1 MIKLRIEKP
10 FKLDDTVNCGQ
21 IFRFFKQ
28 EDGSYDIIIK
38 DRVINVYMD
47 ENYLCVSSNN
57 EENLEKIV
65 RAYFD
70 LDNDYESVN
79 EFLVN
84 KDEKIRAATE
94 FSNGLMMIKQDPFET
109 IMSYIISTN
118 NGVPQIASALNN
130 IAKNYGKKVIFND
143 KEYYLFPQYK
153 DLKDVSESDF
163 RECKVGFRDKYLKS
177 MVDKLNNNEID
188 LNSFYELNTRD
199 ALNKFME
206 NVGIGPKVASC
217 ILLFAY
223 QKYDVFPIDTWVKK
237 VMKSHYG
244 IEGEAKIREFAT
256 KTYGKYSGIAIQ
268 YLFNYGRNS
277 GVISIKNKE

>member
-1 MIKLRIEKP
+1 MIKIRIEKP
-10 FKLDDTVNCGQ
+10 FKLDDTVTCGQ
-21 IFRFFKQ
+21 IFRFFPQ
-28 EDGSYDIIIK
+28 DDGSYDIIIK

-47 ENYLCVSSNN
+47 EKDLCVSSNK
-57 EENLEKIV
+57 EEDLKEV
-65 RAYFD
+65 VMDYFD
-70 LDNDYESVN
+70 LNNDYETMN
-79 EFLVN
+79 TFLINSDKRLADAV
-84 KDEKIRAATE
+84 E
-94 FSNGLMMIKQDPFET
+94 FSSGLMMIKQDPFET
-109 IMSYIISTN
+109 VMSYIISAN

-130 IAKNYGKKVIFND
+130 IAKNYGEKVTFNE

-153 DLKDVSESDF
+153 DLKDVSVQDY
-163 RECKVGFRDKYLKS
+163 RNCKVGFRDKYLKA

-188 LNSFYELNTRD
+188 LDEFYELDTKE
-199 ALNKFME
+199 ALAKFME

-237 VMKSHYG
+237 VMKNDYG
-244 IEGEAKIREFAT
+244 IEGEKNIREFAT

-277 GVISIKNKE
+277 K

>member
-1 MIKLRIEKP
+1 MIKIRIEKP
-10 FKLDDTVNCGQ
+10 FKLDDTVTCGQ
-21 IFRFFKQ
+21 IFRFFPQ
-28 EDGSYDIIIK
+28 DDGSYDIIIK

-47 ENYLCVSSNN
+47 EKDLCVSSNK
-57 EENLEKIV
+57 EEDLKEV
-65 RAYFD
+65 VMDYFD
-70 LDNDYESVN
+70 LNNDYETMN
-79 EFLVN
+79 MFLINSDKKLADAV
-84 KDEKIRAATE
+84 E
-94 FSNGLMMIKQDPFET
+94 FSSGLMMIKQDPFET
-109 IMSYIISTN
+109 IMSYIISAN

-130 IAKNYGKKVIFND
+130 IAKNYGEKVTFNE

-153 DLKDVSESDF
+153 NLKYVSAQDY
-163 RECKVGFRDKYLKS
+163 RNCKVGFRDKYLKA

-188 LNSFYELNTRD
+188 LDEFYELDTKE
-199 ALNKFME
+199 ALAKFME

-237 VMKSHYG
+237 VMKNDYG
-244 IEGEAKIREFAT
+244 IEGEKNIREFAI

-277 GVISIKNKE
+277 K

>member
-1 MIKLRIEKP
+1 MIKIRVEKP
-10 FKLDDTVNCGQ
+10 FKLNDTITCGQ

-28 EDGSYDIIIK
+28 EDGSFDIILK

-47 ENYLCVSSNN
+47 DCFLCVSSNN
-57 EENLEKIV
+57 EENLKEVVIN
-65 RAYFD
+65 YFD
-70 LDNDYESVN
+70 LDNDYN
-79 EFLVN
+79 IMNKFLIN
-84 KDEKIRAATE
+84 SDKKLKDAVE
-94 FSNGLMMIKQDPFET
+94 FSEGLMMIKQDPFET
-109 IMSYIISTN
+109 VMEYIISAN

-153 DLKDVSESDF
+153 DLKDASIEDL
-163 RECKVGFRDKYLKS
+163 RNCKVGFRDKYLKA
-177 MVDKLNNNEID
+177 MIDKLNNNEID
-188 LNSFYELNTRD
+188 LDEFYELDTKE
-199 ALNKFME
+199 ALNRFME

-237 VMKSHYG
+237 VMKKDYE
-244 IEGEAKIREFAT
+244 IEGEKNIRDFAI

-277 GVISIKNKE
+277 K